1 MKGKLALCLAALL
14 LTAVSCKVDSL
25 QDGRGLSSAED
36 GPIVMRCVF
45 AGNEDS
51 RVSVSD
57 AGKTRW
63 EAGDAIYVHGKS
75 SKYAQTVTLKA
86 SDISADGK
94 WATITLSSWNKKENG
109 YDPDG
114 FYAAYPAGAIG
125 FSSNESCYYYNK
137 FSNTSA
143 PLMAAY
149 QSGDSFVFFNLC
161 GIISFSAEGDFD
173 TFALSGRNGETVA
186 YSSYQVKVTSAE
198 QNWRHAVSGAA
209 TRVEMAFPG
218 SGEPCRVYLPG
229 GTDFTGGF
237 TLEFLKGGKIVKTLS
252 TTSAVNVRRSAILS
266 LGDVTSRLEDYTPAE
281 IGTHC
286 KEEFLGQRPMI
297 IAYLTEYTSAS
308 TLDATQLTHINY
320 AHGRFVNPTTGDG
333 GIRIEGADDLL
344 PSVMALKQG
353 KPSLKVLLMIGG
365 WGEKADG
372 FSEMAKDPDKR
383 TGFCQSCLSHI
394 QTYGFDG
401 IDIDWEYPTYPA
413 RGNGADPSDTQNFNL
428 VLQEL
433 RETIG
438 DEKIISFASSASA
451 DYVDWPTAITYLD
464 YVNVMTYD
472 MGNPP
477 YHNSPLYRSS
487 LTKSR
492 SCEESIDKHHQKG
505 VPYERLVLGVPFYGH
520 GIDPYASDV
529 KFRDMAAI
537 LSATSGTYAGKNI
550 RVWDDVAKVPYLTDT
565 EGTMLLGYDDE
576 ESVSWKGRFALSKGL
591 LGAMFWEYRHDD
603 SSGTLRRALCRALYS
618 GAETTTE

>member
-1 MKGKLALCLAALL
+1 MRKLIRLAVAMTLL
-14 LTAVSCKVDSL
+14 LLACDRAPMEAVES
-25 QDGRGLSSAED
+25 GRLTF
-36 GPIVMRCVF
+36 RCVI
-45 AGNEDS
+45 AGEES
-51 RVSVSD
+51 GRVAVSD
-57 AGKTRW
+57 AGKTTW
-63 EAGDAIYVHGKS
+63 EAGDKIYVHGKYAA
-75 SKYAQTVTLKA
+75 YAQTVTLGA

-94 WATITLSSWNKKENG
+94 VATITLSSWNSKEPG
-109 YDPDG
+109 YSPDS
-114 FYAAYPAGAIG
+114 FYAAYPADAIS
-125 FSSNESCYYYNK
+125 FTTNENSYYYAK
-137 FSNTSA
+137 FNDTSI

-149 QSGDSFVFFNLC
+149 QSGTEFVFYNLS
-161 GIISFSAEGDFD
+161 GLITFSATGDFD
-173 TFALSGRNGETVA
+173 TFTFKSNGGEAVG
-186 YSSYQVKVTSAE
+186 YSSYQVKVTSKE
-198 QNWRHAVSGAA
+198 QNYRHTVEGAKTSLSA
-209 TRVEMAFPG
+209 AFPG
-218 SGEPCRVYLPG
+218 SGKQCMVCLPG
-229 GTDFTGGF
+229 GADFTKGF
-237 TLEFLKGGKIVKTLS
+237 TIEFYRNGTLS
-252 TTSAVNVRRSAILS
+252 HKASTGTAVNVSHGRILP
-266 LGDVTSRLEDYTPAE
+266 LGDITSRLEEQDEPVVP
-281 IGTHC
+281 GTHC
-286 KEEFLGQRPMI
+286 RDEYLGKRPMI

-320 AHGRFVNPTTGDG
+320 AHGRFANPKTGDG
-333 GIRIEGADDLL
+333 GIVISGADDLL
-344 PSVMALKQG
+344 PKVLALKKG

-365 WGEKADG
+365 WGEKANG
-372 FSEMAKDPDKR
+372 FSAMAMDPAKR
-383 TGFCQSCLSHI
+383 TEFCLSCKSHI
-394 QTYGFDG
+394 DNYGFDG

-477 YHNSPLYRSS
+477 YHNSTLYRSS